1 MSCTVTDTGIGIEVE
16 RIDTLFEAFTQADAS
31 TPRRFGGT
39 GLGLSI
45 CRLLVRLMG
54 GHISATSVPGKGST
68 FQFDVLLGRHG
79 LPPAEQG
86 TGQPSDFKVLIMEQN
101 PRTSAALVRYLA
113 SWNLQCDAAVG
124 EEEALALLK
133 AGSYDLVIAGAS
145 VEGCWRLAAAMSNGE
160 AGTVRGSG
168 SDRGTG
174 PMPRLVRLAPMRES
188 PGKERHGET
197 FTALYRPVR
206 RAQLQLAVLRTFGG
220 AHRPTQH
227 DLPAADPVQGASD
240 RAEALRVLVV
250 EDNPV
255 NQKVTEK
262 MLEPLGHEVAV
273 AGNGREALEILS
285 VGDFDLVFMDLQ
297 MPEMD
302 GLEAT
307 REIRSRWPGA
317 FPRIVAMTAN
327 AMQGDREACLEVGM
341 DDLVAK
347 PVRLDDLQK
356 LVEAA
361 RAVRS
366 HRGGKEDQQ
375 GHGLFDLEK

>member
-1 MSCTVTDTGIGIEVE
+1 
-16 RIDTLFEAFTQADAS
+16 
-31 TPRRFGGT
+31 
-39 GLGLSI
+39 
-45 CRLLVRLMG
+45 
-54 GHISATSVPGKGST
+54 
-68 FQFDVLLGRHG
+68 
-79 LPPAEQG
+79 
-86 TGQPSDFKVLIMEQN
+86 
-101 PRTSAALVRYLA
+101 
-113 SWNLQCDAAVG
+113 
-124 EEEALALLK
+124 
-133 AGSYDLVIAGAS
+133 
-145 VEGCWRLAAAMSNGE
+145 
-160 AGTVRGSG
+160 
-168 SDRGTG
+168 
-174 PMPRLVRLAPMRES
+174 
-188 PGKERHGET
+188 
-197 FTALYRPVR
+197 LY
-206 RAQLQLAVLRTFGG
+206 
-220 AHRPTQH
+220 